1 MTISRAALTAGPATW
16 ALADAG
22 PVRVRYQNGLVT
34 LPQPVTLVNN
44 GQELSAEGTFAIT
57 DDVTGSLDVVISG
70 VNLTEL
76 GALFLVNR
84 QLAGTLTGDARISG
98 TPSTRNVVGNIK
110 LLAGIVDGYAFQ
122 SLDTLVNYRGERA
135 QVDAILIQS
144 PTSKL
149 EATGSIPFSLTR
161 GVLTDQPMTLDI
173 TSAGIDLAVLE
184 AANAGLVD
192 AAGLLV
198 VDVHVTG
205 TGSNPKANG
214 SVRVEKGAFTVA
226 ATGATYTNASI
237 DATLQDQAL
246 QITRL
251 QIFDNN
257 GDALQGTGRVQV
269 ENRAVRD
276 IEFVVTGNDFTV
288 LDNDFGHVS
297 VDASLNLYGTIR
309 APKIAGLVRLHSAR
323 LEVDQILD
331 RFGSSPYEPVAQP
344 DPTAKPPAPGELSL
358 PLGMNLDDPGARQPD
373 PARPRPPHQ
382 HQRRGARRRQPHRR
396 RRLHAGARRHGPA
409 GPDRHHRDRARQLRL
424 PGPALSGAA

>member
-1 MTISRAALTAGPATW
+1 M
-16 ALADAG
+16 
-22 PVRVRYQNGLVT
+22 
-34 LPQPVTLVNN
+34 
-44 GQELSAEGTFAIT
+44 
-57 DDVTGSLDVVISG
+57 
-70 VNLTEL
+70 
-76 GALFLVNR
+76 
-84 QLAGTLTGDARISG
+84 
-98 TPSTRNVVGNIK
+98 
-110 LLAGIVDGYAFQ
+110 
-122 SLDTLVNYRGERA
+122 
-135 QVDAILIQS
+135 
-144 PTSKL
+144 
-149 EATGSIPFSLTR
+149 
-161 GVLTDQPMTLDI
+161 
-173 TSAGIDLAVLE
+173 
-184 AANAGLVD
+184 
-192 AAGLLV
+192 

-251 QIFDNN
+251 QIFDSN

-344 DPTAKPPAPGELSL
+344 DPDAKPPAPDELSL
-358 PLGMNLDDPGARQPD
+358 PLGMNLVIQVPD
-373 PARPRPPHQ
+373 NLIL
-382 HQRRGARRRQPHRR
+382 RGRGLRTNTSAVG
-396 RRLHAGARRHGPA
+396 LGDVNLTAGGDFTLVREGNSAA
-409 GPDRHHRDRARQLRL
+409 GFDRHDRRRARQLRL
-424 PGPALSGAA
+424 PGPALPGAA